1 MTSQLGSHFFLCVL
15 TNNLIFNKHSLGREC
30 TNCRIMNADYKTV
43 LIESLKSFDA
53 KTESNVEKAVS
64 LVAESIAMAYTKA
77 DLAIQEKTFLETLKR
92 IQECPNVLNLE
103 KTSEMNTST
112 ILEAILSYFK
122 RYEFGI
128 AQMQEIIN
136 GIKA

>member
-1 MTSQLGSHFFLCVL
+1 
-15 TNNLIFNKHSLGREC
+15 
-30 TNCRIMNADYKTV
+30 MNADYKTV

-53 KTESNVEKAVS
+53 KTESNVETAVS

-77 DLAIQEKTFLETLKR
+77 DLSVQEKIFLETLKR

-136 GIKA
+136 GIKD

>member
-1 MTSQLGSHFFLCVL
+1 
-15 TNNLIFNKHSLGREC
+15 
-30 TNCRIMNADYKTV
+30 MNTDYKTV

-53 KTESNVEKAVS
+53 KTESNVETAVS

-77 DLAIQEKTFLETLKR
+77 DLSVQEKTFLETLKR

-136 GIKA
+136 GIKD

>member
-1 MTSQLGSHFFLCVL
+1 
-15 TNNLIFNKHSLGREC
+15 
-30 TNCRIMNADYKTV
+30 MNANYKTV

-53 KTESNVEKAVS
+53 KAKSNVETAVS
-64 LVAESIAMAYTKA
+64 LIAESIATAYTRA
-77 DLAIQEKTFLETLKR
+77 DLSVQENTFLETLKR

-103 KTSEMNTST
+103 NASEMGTST

>member
-1 MTSQLGSHFFLCVL
+1 
-15 TNNLIFNKHSLGREC
+15 
-30 TNCRIMNADYKTV
+30 MNANSKTV

-53 KTESNVEKAVS
+53 KAKSNVETAVS
-64 LVAESIAMAYTKA
+64 LIAESIAMAYTGA
-77 DLAIQEKTFLETLKR
+77 GLSVQENTFLETLKR

-103 KTSEMNTST
+103 NTSEMNTST
-112 ILEAILSYFK
+112 ILEAILLYFK

-136 GIKA
+136 GINA

>member
-1 MTSQLGSHFFLCVL
+1 
-15 TNNLIFNKHSLGREC
+15 
-30 TNCRIMNADYKTV
+30 MNADYKTV

-53 KTESNVEKAVS
+53 KTESNVETAVS

-92 IQECPNVLNLE
+92 IQECPKVLNLE

-112 ILEAILSYFK
+112 ILEAILLYFK

-128 AQMQEIIN
+128 AQMQEIID